1 MNIII
6 TYFRKIETI
15 QMKAN
20 LKINKRQTKIGKQKL
35 QIISVVFVLSN
46 ILI

>member
-20 LKINKRQTKIGKQKL
+20 LKINKRQLCTEL
-35 QIISVVFVLSN
+35 HETCNSVQMNYL
-46 ILI
+46 LY